1 MNITVIG
8 QGYVGLVNSVILASF
23 FHTVIG
29 LDSDKNK
36 VASLKQGLATI
47 KEPNLQSLMNDA
59 KDRLRFTTN
68 AKDAIRPN
76 KIIYIAVDTPEGRD
90 GKPDLTNFNACL
102 DDIAKNAIQ
111 DTYVVIRSTVPVGT
125 NVRAKQYLEE
135 NSEHKFEVI
144 SNPEFLSQGNAID
157 EMLNPSRVVLGVTSK
172 AGEDLMLQIYT
183 NYQKRKIPILITTPE
198 SAELIK
204 YASNNFLAMKISY
217 INEIARLC
225 EIVGADIEEVALG
238 IGLDPRIGR
247 NYLKAGIG
255 YGGSCFPKDT
265 KALSWLAA
273 DREAPLE
280 LVKATI
286 KVNND
291 QPNVLIHKI
300 NAQFKSLSNLTI
312 AVLGV
317 AFKAGTEDIRNSPA
331 TAIVKYLLDKN
342 ARVKVYDAM
351 AIENFQKEMQRHSRI
366 EYSSSIIETLKE
378 ADAALLLTDAKELKE
393 LDKNCFIDNMKK
405 PIIFDGR
412 NLYKPSNMS
421 GTIYYSIGRKT
432 IR

>member
-23 FHTVIG
+23 FHNVIG
-29 LDSDKNK
+29 LDNDKNK
-36 VASLKQGLATI
+36 VATLKQGIATI
-47 KEPNLQSLMNDA
+47 KEPNLQSLMSDA

-76 KIIYIAVDTPEGRD
+76 KIVYIAVDTPEGKD
-90 GKPDLTNFNACL
+90 GKPDMTNFNACL

-125 NVRAKQYLEE
+125 NARAKKYLEE

-144 SNPEFLSQGNAID
+144 SNPEFLSQGSAID
-157 EMLNPSRVVLGVTSK
+157 DMLNPSRVVIGVTSK
-172 AGEDLMLQIYT
+172 AGEDLMLQMYA

-225 EIVGADIEEVALG
+225 EMVDADIEEVAIG

-265 KALSWLAA
+265 KALSWLAM
-273 DREAPLE
+273 DREVPLE
-280 LVKATI
+280 LVRATI
-286 KVNND
+286 KVNNE
-291 QPNVLIHKI
+291 QPAILMHKI
-300 NAQFKSLSNLTI
+300 NSHFRSLSNLTI

-331 TAIVKYLLDKN
+331 TAVVKYLLEKN
-342 ARVKVYDAM
+342 AYVKVYDAM

-366 EYSSSIIETLKE
+366 EYSTSILDTLKD
-378 ADAALLLTDAKELKE
+378 ADAVVILTDAKELRE
-393 LDKNCFIDNMKK
+393 LDRSCFIDNMKK
-405 PIIFDGR
+405 PVIFDGR
-412 NLYKPSNMS
+412 NLYKPANMA
-421 GTIYYSIGRKT
+421 GTTYYSIGRRT
-432 IR
+432 IK

>member
-421 GTIYYSIGRKT
+421 GTVYYSIGRKT

>member
-29 LDSDKNK
+29 LDNDKNK
-36 VASLKQGLATI
+36 VANLKQGLATI

-68 AKDAIRPN
+68 AKDSIRPN
-76 KIIYIAVDTPEGRD
+76 KIIYVAVDTPEGKD
-90 GKPDLTNFNACL
+90 GKPDMTNFNACL

-111 DTYVVIRSTVPVGT
+111 DTYVIIRSTVPVGT
-125 NVRAKQYLEE
+125 NARAKKYLEE

-144 SNPEFLSQGNAID
+144 SNPEFLSQGNAVD
-157 EMLNPSRVVLGVTSK
+157 EMLNPSRIVIGVNSK
-172 AGEDLMLQIYT
+172 AGEDLMLQIYS
-183 NYQKRKIPILITTPE
+183 NYQKRKIPILVTTPE

-225 EIVGADIEEVALG
+225 EIVGADIEEVAVG
-238 IGLDPRIGR
+238 IGLDPRIGH

-265 KALSWLAA
+265 KALSWLAN
-273 DREAPLE
+273 DREVPLE

-286 KVNND
+286 KVNNE
-291 QPNVLIHKI
+291 QPNILIHKI
-300 NAQFKSLSNLTI
+300 NSHFKSLSNLTI

-331 TAIVKYLLDKN
+331 TTIIKYLLEKN

-351 AIENFQKEMQRHSRI
+351 AIENFAKEMQRHSRI
-366 EYSSSIIETLKE
+366 DFSTSIIDTLKD
-378 ADAALLLTDAKELKE
+378 ADAVLILTEAKELKE
-393 LDKNCFIDNMKK
+393 LDQSCFIDNMKK
-405 PIIFDGR
+405 PVIFDGR
-412 NLYKPSNMS
+412 NLYKPSNMV
-421 GTIYYSIGRKT
+421 GTTYYSIGRKT
-432 IR
+432 IK

>member
-23 FHTVIG
+23 FHNVIG

-36 VASLKQGLATI
+36 VALLKQGEATI

-76 KIIYIAVDTPEGRD
+76 KIIYIAVDTPEGKD
-90 GKPDLTNFNACL
+90 GKPDMTNFNACL

-111 DTYVVIRSTVPVGT
+111 DTYVIIRSTVPVGT
-125 NVRAKQYLEE
+125 NTRAKKYLEE
-135 NSEHKFEVI
+135 NSDHKFEVI
-144 SNPEFLSQGNAID
+144 SNPEFLSQGTAVD
-157 EMLNPSRVVLGVTSK
+157 DMLNPSRIVLGVASK
-172 AGEDLMLQIYT
+172 AGEDLMLQMYS
-183 NYQKRKIPILITTPE
+183 NFQKRKIPILVTTPE

-225 EIVGADIEEVALG
+225 EIVGADIEEVSVG

-265 KALSWLAA
+265 KALSWLAS

-300 NAQFKSLSNLTI
+300 NSHFKTVSNLTI

-331 TAIVKYLLDKN
+331 TAIVKHLLEKN
-342 ARVKVYDAM
+342 ARIKVYDSL

-366 EYSSSIIETLKE
+366 DFSTSILDTLQE
-378 ADAALLLTDAKELKE
+378 ADAAVILTDAKELRE
-393 LDKNCFIDNMKK
+393 LDKSCFIDNMKK
-405 PIIFDGR
+405 PVIFDGR
-412 NLYKPSNMS
+412 NLYKLSNMV
-421 GTIYYSIGRKT
+421 GTVYYSIGRKT
-432 IR
+432 VK

>member
-1 MNITVIG
+1 
-8 QGYVGLVNSVILASF
+8 
-23 FHTVIG
+23 
-29 LDSDKNK
+29 
-36 VASLKQGLATI
+36 
-47 KEPNLQSLMNDA
+47 
-59 KDRLRFTTN
+59 
-68 AKDAIRPN
+68 
-76 KIIYIAVDTPEGRD
+76 
-90 GKPDLTNFNACL
+90 
-102 DDIAKNAIQ
+102 
-111 DTYVVIRSTVPVGT
+111 
-125 NVRAKQYLEE
+125 
-135 NSEHKFEVI
+135 
-144 SNPEFLSQGNAID
+144 
-157 EMLNPSRVVLGVTSK
+157 VLGVTSK

>member
-36 VASLKQGLATI
+36 VANLKQGLATI

-76 KIIYIAVDTPEGRD
+76 KIIYVAVDTPEGRD

-125 NVRAKQYLEE
+125 NARAKKYLEE

-225 EIVGADIEEVALG
+225 EIVGADIEEVAVG

-286 KVNND
+286 KVNNE

-300 NAQFKSLSNLTI
+300 NSQFKSLSNLTI

-342 ARVKVYDAM
+342 ARVKVYDAL
-351 AIENFQKEMQRHSRI
+351 AIDNFQKEMQRHSRI
-366 EYSSSIIETLKE
+366 DYSMSIIETLKD
-378 ADAALLLTDAKELKE
+378 ADAALILTDAKELKE

-412 NLYKPSNMS
+412 NLYKPANMG
-421 GTIYYSIGRKT
+421 GTTYYSIGRKT
-432 IR
+432 VR

>member
-23 FHTVIG
+23 FHTIIG
-29 LDSDKNK
+29 LDNDKNK

-76 KIIYIAVDTPEGRD
+76 KIIYVAVDTPEGKD
-90 GKPDLTNFNACL
+90 GKPDMTNFNACL
-102 DDIAKNAIQ
+102 DDIAKNTIQ
-111 DTYVVIRSTVPVGT
+111 DTYIVIRSTVPVGT
-125 NVRAKQYLEE
+125 NVRVKQYLEE
-135 NSEHKFEVI
+135 NCEHKFEVI
-144 SNPEFLSQGNAID
+144 SNPEFLSQGSAVD
-157 EMLNPSRVVLGVTSK
+157 DMLNPSRIVIGVASK
-172 AGEDLMLQIYT
+172 ASEDLMLQLYS
-183 NYQKRKIPILITTPE
+183 NYAKRKIPILVTTPE

-217 INEIARLC
+217 INEISRLC
-225 EIVGADIEEVALG
+225 EIIGADIEEVSAG

-265 KALSWLAA
+265 KALSWLAT
-273 DREAPLE
+273 DREVPLE

-286 KVNND
+286 KVNNE
-291 QPNVLIHKI
+291 QPNILVHKI
-300 NAQFKSLSNLTI
+300 NGHFRSLSNLTF

-331 TAIVKYLLDKN
+331 IAIVKYLLDKN
-342 ARVKVYDAM
+342 ARVKVYDAL
-351 AIENFQKEMQRHSRI
+351 AIDNFAKEMQRHSRI
-366 EYSSSIIETLKE
+366 DFSTSIIDTLKE
-378 ADAALLLTDAKELKE
+378 ADAAVILTDAKELRE
-393 LDKNCFIDNMKK
+393 LDKSCFLDNMKK
-405 PIIFDGR
+405 AVIFDGR
-412 NLYKPSNMS
+412 NLYKLPNMV
-421 GTIYYSIGRKT
+421 GTAYYSIGRKT
-432 IR
+432 IK

>member
-36 VASLKQGLATI
+36 VINLKQGIATI

-68 AKDAIRPN
+68 AKDSIRPN
-76 KIIYIAVDTPEGRD
+76 KIIYVAVDTPEGKD
-90 GKPDLTNFNACL
+90 GKPDMTNFNACL

-125 NVRAKQYLEE
+125 NARAKKYLEE
-135 NSEHKFEVI
+135 NNEHKFEVI
-144 SNPEFLSQGNAID
+144 SNPEFLSQGNAVD
-157 EMLNPSRVVLGVTSK
+157 EMLNPSRIVIGVNSK
-172 AGEDLMLQIYT
+172 AGEDLMLQIYS
-183 NYQKRKIPILITTPE
+183 NFQKRKIPILVTTPE

-225 EIVGADIEEVALG
+225 ELIGADIEEVALG

-265 KALSWLAA
+265 KALSWLAN

-286 KVNND
+286 KVNNE
-291 QPNVLIHKI
+291 QPNVLVHKI
-300 NAQFKSLSNLTI
+300 NSHFKSLSNLTI

-331 TAIVKYLLDKN
+331 TTIVKYLLEKN
-342 ARVKVYDAM
+342 VRIKVYDAL
-351 AIENFQKEMQRHSRI
+351 ALENFQKEMQRHSRI
-366 EYSSSIIETLKE
+366 DFSTSIIDTLKE
-378 ADAALLLTDAKELKE
+378 ADAVLILTDAKELKE
-393 LDKNCFIDNMKK
+393 LDKSCFIDNMKK
-405 PIIFDGR
+405 PVIFDGR
-412 NLYKPSNMS
+412 NLYKLPNMV
-421 GTIYYSIGRKT
+421 GTTYYSIGRKT
-432 IR
+432 IK

>member
-23 FHTVIG
+23 FHNVIG

-36 VASLKQGLATI
+36 VATLKQGIATI
-47 KEPNLQSLMNDA
+47 KEPNLQSLMSDA

-68 AKDAIRPN
+68 GKDAIRPN
-76 KIIYIAVDTPEGRD
+76 KIIYIAVDTPEGKD
-90 GKPDLTNFNACL
+90 GKPDMTNFNACL

-125 NVRAKQYLEE
+125 NARVKKYLEE

-144 SNPEFLSQGNAID
+144 SNPEFLSQGSAID
-157 EMLNPSRVVLGVTSK
+157 DMLNPSRVVIGVASK
-172 AGEDLMLQIYT
+172 AGEDFMLQMYA

-225 EIVGADIEEVALG
+225 EMVDADIEEVAIG

-265 KALSWLAA
+265 KALSWFAN
-273 DREAPLE
+273 DREVPLE

-286 KVNND
+286 KVNNE
-291 QPNVLIHKI
+291 QPSLLMHKI
-300 NAQFKSLSNLTI
+300 NSHFRSLSNLTI

-331 TAIVKYLLDKN
+331 TAVVKYLLEKN
-342 ARVKVYDAM
+342 AYVKVYDAL

-366 EYSSSIIETLKE
+366 EYSTSILDTLKE
-378 ADAALLLTDAKELKE
+378 ADAVVILTDAKELKE
-393 LDKNCFIDNMKK
+393 LDKSCFIDNMKK

-412 NLYKPSNMS
+412 NLYRPANMV
-421 GTIYYSIGRKT
+421 GTTYYSIGRKT
-432 IR
+432 VK

>member
-36 VASLKQGLATI
+36 VINLKQGIATI

-68 AKDAIRPN
+68 AKDSIRPN
-76 KIIYIAVDTPEGRD
+76 KIIYVAVDTPEGKD
-90 GKPDLTNFNACL
+90 GKPDMTNFNACL
-102 DDIAKNAIQ
+102 EDIAKNAIQ

-125 NVRAKQYLEE
+125 NARAKKYLEE
-135 NSEHKFEVI
+135 NNEHKFEVI
-144 SNPEFLSQGNAID
+144 SNPEFLSQSNAVD
-157 EMLNPSRVVLGVTSK
+157 EMLNPSRIVIGVNSK
-172 AGEDLMLQIYT
+172 SGEDLMLQIYS
-183 NYQKRKIPILITTPE
+183 NFQKRKIPILVTTPE

-225 EIVGADIEEVALG
+225 ELIGADIEEVALG

-265 KALSWLAA
+265 KALSWLAN

-286 KVNND
+286 KVNNE

-300 NAQFKSLSNLTI
+300 NSHFKSLSNLTI

-331 TAIVKYLLDKN
+331 TTIVKYLLEKN
-342 ARVKVYDAM
+342 VRIKVYDAL
-351 AIENFQKEMQRHSRI
+351 ALENFQKEMQRHSRI
-366 EYSSSIIETLKE
+366 DFSTSIIDTLKE
-378 ADAALLLTDAKELKE
+378 ADAVLILTDAKELKE
-393 LDKNCFIDNMKK
+393 LDKSCFIDNMKK
-405 PIIFDGR
+405 PVIFDGR
-412 NLYKPSNMS
+412 NLYKLPNMV
-421 GTIYYSIGRKT
+421 GTTYYSIGRKT
-432 IR
+432 IK

>member
-36 VASLKQGLATI
+36 VINLKQGIATI

-68 AKDAIRPN
+68 AKDSIRPN
-76 KIIYIAVDTPEGRD
+76 KIIYVAVDTPEGKD
-90 GKPDLTNFNACL
+90 GKPDMTNFNACL
-102 DDIAKNAIQ
+102 EDIAKNAIQ

-125 NVRAKQYLEE
+125 NARAKKYLEE
-135 NSEHKFEVI
+135 NNEHKFEVI
-144 SNPEFLSQGNAID
+144 SNPEFLSQGNAVD
-157 EMLNPSRVVLGVTSK
+157 EMLNPSRIVIGVNSK
-172 AGEDLMLQIYT
+172 AGEDLMLQIYS
-183 NYQKRKIPILITTPE
+183 NFQKRKIPILVTTPE

-225 EIVGADIEEVALG
+225 ELIGADIEEVALG

-265 KALSWLAA
+265 KALSWLAN

-286 KVNND
+286 KVNNE

-300 NAQFKSLSNLTI
+300 NSHFKSLSNLTI

-331 TAIVKYLLDKN
+331 TTIVKYLLEKN
-342 ARVKVYDAM
+342 VRIKVYDAL
-351 AIENFQKEMQRHSRI
+351 ALENFQKEMQRHSRI
-366 EYSSSIIETLKE
+366 DFSTSIIDTLKE
-378 ADAALLLTDAKELKE
+378 ADAVLILTDAKELKE
-393 LDKNCFIDNMKK
+393 LDKSCFIDNMKK
-405 PIIFDGR
+405 PVIFDGR
-412 NLYKPSNMS
+412 NLYKLPNMV
-421 GTIYYSIGRKT
+421 GTTYYSIGRKT
-432 IR
+432 IK

>member
-23 FHTVIG
+23 FHNVIG

-36 VASLKQGLATI
+36 VATLKQGIATI
-47 KEPNLQSLMNDA
+47 KEPNLQSLMSDA

-68 AKDAIRPN
+68 GKDAIRPN
-76 KIIYIAVDTPEGRD
+76 KIIYIAVDTPEGKD
-90 GKPDLTNFNACL
+90 GKPDMTNFNACL

-125 NVRAKQYLEE
+125 NARVKKYLEE

-144 SNPEFLSQGNAID
+144 SNPEFLSQGSAID
-157 EMLNPSRVVLGVTSK
+157 DMLNPSRVVIGVASK
-172 AGEDLMLQIYT
+172 AGEDFMLQMYA

-225 EIVGADIEEVALG
+225 EMVDADIEEVAIG

-265 KALSWLAA
+265 KALSWFAN
-273 DREAPLE
+273 DREVPLE

-286 KVNND
+286 KVNNE
-291 QPNVLIHKI
+291 QPSLLMHKI
-300 NAQFKSLSNLTI
+300 NSHFRSLSNLTF

-331 TAIVKYLLDKN
+331 TAVVKYLLEKN
-342 ARVKVYDAM
+342 AYVKVYDAL

-366 EYSSSIIETLKE
+366 EYSTSILDTLKE
-378 ADAALLLTDAKELKE
+378 ADAVVILTDAKELKE
-393 LDKNCFIDNMKK
+393 LDKSCFIDNMKK

-412 NLYKPSNMS
+412 NLYRPANMV
-421 GTIYYSIGRKT
+421 GTTYYSIGRKT
-432 IR
+432 VK

>member
-23 FHTVIG
+23 FHNVIG

-36 VASLKQGLATI
+36 VATLKQGIATI
-47 KEPNLQSLMNDA
+47 KEPNLQSLMGDA

-68 AKDAIRPN
+68 GKDAIRPN
-76 KIIYIAVDTPEGRD
+76 KIIYIAVDTPEGKD
-90 GKPDLTNFNACL
+90 GKPDMTNFNACL

-125 NVRAKQYLEE
+125 NARVKKYLEE

-144 SNPEFLSQGNAID
+144 SNPEFLSQGSAID
-157 EMLNPSRVVLGVTSK
+157 DMLNPSRVVIGVASK
-172 AGEDLMLQIYT
+172 AGEDFMLQMYA

-225 EIVGADIEEVALG
+225 EMVDADIEEVAIG

-265 KALSWLAA
+265 KALSWFAN
-273 DREAPLE
+273 DREVPLE

-286 KVNND
+286 KVNNE
-291 QPNVLIHKI
+291 QPSLLMHKI
-300 NAQFKSLSNLTI
+300 NSHFRSLSNLTI

-331 TAIVKYLLDKN
+331 TAVVKYLLEKN
-342 ARVKVYDAM
+342 AYVKVYDAL

-366 EYSSSIIETLKE
+366 EYSTSILDTLKE
-378 ADAALLLTDAKELKE
+378 ADAVVILTDAKELKE
-393 LDKNCFIDNMKK
+393 LDKSCFIDNMKK

-412 NLYKPSNMS
+412 NLYRPANMV
-421 GTIYYSIGRKT
+421 GTTYYSIGRKT
-432 IR
+432 VK

>member
-36 VASLKQGLATI
+36 VANLKQGLATI

-76 KIIYIAVDTPEGRD
+76 KIIYVAVDTPEGRD

-125 NVRAKQYLEE
+125 NARAKKYLEE

-225 EIVGADIEEVALG
+225 EIVGADIEEVAVG

-286 KVNND
+286 KVNNE

-300 NAQFKSLSNLTI
+300 NSQFKSLSNLTI

-342 ARVKVYDAM
+342 ARVKVYDAL
-351 AIENFQKEMQRHSRI
+351 AIDNFQKEMQRHSRI
-366 EYSSSIIETLKE
+366 DYSMSIIETLKD
-378 ADAALLLTDAKELKE
+378 ADAALILTDAKELKE

-412 NLYKPSNMS
+412 NLYKPANMS
-421 GTIYYSIGRKT
+421 GTTYYSIGRKT
-432 IR
+432 VR